1 MDSPLKYFA
10 ELRDPRVERTR
21 EHLLEEILLIAIA
34 AILSGANGW
43 NEIEDYA
50 DSKLEWFQSFLTLPG
65 GIPSHDTFHR
75 VFSALDP
82 EELEKG
88 FVAWVTSI
96 AKLTAGEVVAI
107 DGKTL
112 RGTCEPGKKAIVHLV
127 SAWAE
132 SNNLVLAQRRVDEKS
147 NEVTAIPKLLEALE
161 LSGTVVTIDAMGC
174 QKSIAGKI
182 TAKKADYILAV
193 KKNQGQLHEEVQDSF
208 RMLSCDAVA
217 EEIDGGH
224 GRVERRTCSVIADL
238 SLIEK
243 ASEWASLQ
251 GVVRIAAERY
261 HKATG
266 QTETETRY
274 YITSLEPDAARLNRA
289 IRQHWGIENKLHWVL
304 DVGFGEDLDR
314 KRAGHAAQN
323 FSVLNRIAL
332 NLLKQDKTSKR
343 GIHGKRLKA
352 GWDND
357 YLLQLL
363 RLRCVCPGI
372 KGVCQ
377 ERAWQPVIIY
387 VHIVHI
393 AMKGKITQTTSG
405 ARTKGKTDFKRLR
418 EMRDADI
425 DDSDID

>member
-1 MDSPLKYFA
+1 MDSPLKHFA
-10 ELRDPRVERTR
+10 DLHDSRVERTR
-21 EHLLEEILLIAIA
+21 EHLLEEILLITIA

-50 DSKLEWFQSFLTLPG
+50 HSKHVWFKSFLTLPS
-65 GIPSHDTFHR
+65 GIPSHDTFNR

-88 FVAWVTSI
+88 FVAWVSSI

-112 RGTCEPGKKAIVHLV
+112 RGASEPSKKGPDKKAIVHMV
-127 SAWAE
+127 SAWANTN
-132 SNNLVLAQRRVDEKS
+132 SLVLGQRRVDEKS
-147 NEVTAIPKLLEALE
+147 NEITAIPKLLDALE

-174 QKSIAGKI
+174 QRAIAEKI
-182 TAKKADYILAV
+182 VAKKADYILAV
-193 KKNQGQLHEEVQDSF
+193 KENQGHLLEEIKDSF
-208 RMLSCDAVA
+208 QMLTADAVS
-217 EEIDGGH
+217 EEIDYGH
-224 GRVERRTCSVIADL
+224 GRVEQRICSVIADL
-238 SLIEK
+238 SLLEK
-243 ASEWASLQ
+243 PSEGASLQ
-251 GVVRIAAERY
+251 GVVRIQSERF

-266 QTETETRY
+266 KTETEIRY
-274 YITSLEPDAARLNRA
+274 YITSLEPDATRLNCS

-323 FSVLNRIAL
+323 YSVLNRIAL

-357 YLLQLL
+357 YLLHLL
-363 RLRCVCPGI
+363 GN
-372 KGVCQ
+372 
-377 ERAWQPVIIY
+377 
-387 VHIVHI
+387 
-393 AMKGKITQTTSG
+393 
-405 ARTKGKTDFKRLR
+405 
-418 EMRDADI
+418 
-425 DDSDID
+425 

>member
-21 EHLLEEILLIAIA
+21 EHLLEEILLITIA

-112 RGTCEPGKKAIVHLV
+112 RGTCEAGKKAIVHMV
-127 SAWAE
+127 SAWAD
-132 SNNLVLAQRRVDEKS
+132 SNSLVLAQRRVDEKS
-147 NEVTAIPKLLEALE
+147 NEITAIPKLLEALE

-193 KKNQGQLHEEVQDSF
+193 KKNQGQLHQEVQDSF
-208 RMLSCDAVA
+208 RMLACDAVA
-217 EEIDGGH
+217 EEIDADMGESSAVLA
-224 GRVERRTCSVIADL
+224 RSSQTC
-238 SLIEK
+238 
-243 ASEWASLQ
+243 
-251 GVVRIAAERY
+251 
-261 HKATG
+261 
-266 QTETETRY
+266 
-274 YITSLEPDAARLNRA
+274 P
-289 IRQHWGIENKLHWVL
+289 
-304 DVGFGEDLDR
+304 
-314 KRAGHAAQN
+314 
-323 FSVLNRIAL
+323 
-332 NLLKQDKTSKR
+332 
-343 GIHGKRLKA
+343 
-352 GWDND
+352 
-357 YLLQLL
+357 
-363 RLRCVCPGI
+363 
-372 KGVCQ
+372 
-377 ERAWQPVIIY
+377 
-387 VHIVHI
+387 
-393 AMKGKITQTTSG
+393 
-405 ARTKGKTDFKRLR
+405 
-418 EMRDADI
+418 
-425 DDSDID
+425 